1 MQDPRLKISKLDIKD
16 CLNIWESKSSNG
28 WPADAWKDAQYY
40 ELLEK
45 HKSKPQWGIIS
56 HQSEWPS
63 SKSL

>member
-1 MQDPRLKISKLDIKD
+1 MQDPRLKTSKLDRKD
-16 CLNIWESKSSNG
+16 CLNIWGSKSSNR
-28 WPADAWKDAQYY
+28 WPANTWKDARYH

-45 HKSKPQWGIIS
+45 YKSKPQGGIIS

>member
-45 HKSKPQWGIIS
+45 YKSKPQWDITGQNEH
-56 HQSEWPS
+56 HQ
-63 SKSL
+63 KVYKQ